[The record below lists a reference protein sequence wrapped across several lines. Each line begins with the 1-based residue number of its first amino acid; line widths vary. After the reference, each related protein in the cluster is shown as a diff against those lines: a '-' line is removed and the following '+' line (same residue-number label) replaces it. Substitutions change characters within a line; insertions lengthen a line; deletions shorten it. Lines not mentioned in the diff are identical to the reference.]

1 MTDGPMIIV
10 GTVIDRCFPV
20 NRLSPLLRAIGL
32 LTSIPP
38 IKARIEIIPS
48 VAEIGFK
55 GRGVIGPAGED
66 NTGVDIDTSLNET
79 EILDIKFTVVG
90 FLEAG
95 YADEFSLITEGP
107 SVVGAHKVLGVAVI
121 GTDDTVSAV
130 PAHVEEDVD
139 FAFGITGYDDGIL
152 PHVGEEEVVGI
163 GDQIDMTNENPSAT
177 KNFF

>member
-1 MTDGPMIIV
+1 MQPAVSSVEIG
-10 GTVIDRCFPV
+10 V
-20 NRLSPLLRAIGL
+20 NVP
-32 LTSIPP
+32 
-38 IKARIEIIPS
+38 PS
-48 VAEIGFK
+48 VAEIGFE

-130 PAHVEEDVD
+130 PAHVKEDVD
-139 FAFGITGYDDGIL
+139 FALGTRVTMTGSS
-152 PHVGEEEVVGI
+152 P
-163 GDQIDMTNENPSAT
+163 M
-177 KNFF
+177 